1 MTTAAPGAATGVA
14 VTDSTPPT
22 RSTRRAKATP
32 GRLRCAMPKK
42 AARVA
47 NPALSSRSRNGGGSD
62 GGEKQTSP
70 GPAHRRGRTVRA
82 FQDPCDVSDEGRP
95 QALAPLVHCGQALA
109 DGGAPPGLPGL
120 PYPASHRQTTPQGG
134 PSQKFSSRD
143 RQRGGGHNSTVR
155 AVKGPRPMRGDV
167 LRTP

>member
-109 DGGAPPGLPGL
+109 DGGAPQ
-120 PYPASHRQTTPQGG
+120 ASRASLTRPRTGKRPRKGGRARSSAAVTGSVGVGITP
-134 PSQKFSSRD
+134 R
-143 RQRGGGHNSTVR
+143 
-155 AVKGPRPMRGDV
+155 
-167 LRTP
+167 